1 MTWSPADQ
9 ESGGGEGER
18 SRATAK
24 MKRDPVKGH
33 PGVTLRTWTDRAG
46 RTQRRY
52 DATFWGPDRMEHSRA
67 FRRLGDAEAWL
78 EEERT
83 NARRGGWID
92 PTRGN
97 ETLGAFYERW
107 RRQAVEVGRPSE
119 RTLIAYDE
127 LWRLYIAPKLKD
139 QSLNTITRSDV
150 EHVVRGAAKR
160 SAWRAQDALKVLR
173 RLLSAAVDAEVIARN
188 PATRVATP
196 KIEQERPW
204 VLTMEEIDALAE
216 AVPGRYRAL
225 VLLAAYGSLRW
236 SELVALRVDRLSP
249 SRDRVRVEE
258 KIVESGRLIRGEP
271 KTKRSRR
278 WVTVPDFVAS
288 ALAEHVRK
296 YPPGPDGLVF
306 TAPQGGPIR
315 RPAFY
320 RLVWSKATRAVGL
333 EGFPFR
339 NLRHTGATLALQEGT
354 NPVLVA
360 FRLGHASTAMI
371 ERHYGDLGEGFD
383 REIADRLSAT
393 RNKQGR
399 GNRGLASLS
408 SLATARRSRR
418 RVRRDSPESS

>member
-1 MTWSPADQ
+1 MSRSPAHL
-9 ESGGGEGER
+9 ELGAGRSER
-18 SRATAK
+18 STATAK
-24 MKRDPVKGH
+24 FKSHPVKGH
-33 PGVTLRTWTDRAG
+33 PGVTLRVWADRAG
-46 RTQRRY
+46 RPQRRY
-52 DATFWGPDRMEHSRA
+52 DATLRGPDRIEHSRT

-97 ETLGAFYERW
+97 ETLGSFFARW
-107 RRQAVEVGRPSE
+107 KRQAAETGRPSE

-127 LWRLYIAPKLKD
+127 LWRLYIAPNLKD
-139 QSLNTITRSDV
+139 QSLNTITRADV
-150 EHVVRGAAKR
+150 ERVVRGAANR
-160 SAWRAQDALKVLR
+160 SAWRAHDALKVLR
-173 RLLSAAVDAEVIARN
+173 RLLSAAMDAESIARN
-188 PATRVATP
+188 PATRVSTP

-204 VLTMEEIDALAE
+204 VLTMEEVDTLVE
-216 AVPGRYRAL
+216 VVPDRYGAL

-236 SELVALRVDRLSP
+236 SELVALRVDRLSL
-249 SRDRVRVEE
+249 SRHRVRVEE
-258 KIVESGRLIRGEP
+258 KIVESGHLIRGEP

-278 WVTVPDFVAS
+278 WVTVPDFVAL

-306 TAPQGGPIR
+306 TAPKGGPIR

-320 RLVWSKATRAVGL
+320 RLVWSQATQAAGL

-371 ERHYGDLGEGFD
+371 ERHYGELGEGFD
-383 REIADRLSAT
+383 REIADRLSAA
-393 RNKQGR
+393 RNKPR
-399 GNRGLASLS
+399 RSPDLDLVS
-408 SLATARRSRR
+408 SLATERRSRR
-418 RVRRDSPESS
+418 RTSRKRKR

>member
-1 MTWSPADQ
+1 MTRPPAQLEPGD
-9 ESGGGEGER
+9 GPGEG
-18 SRATAK
+18 STATAK
-24 MKRDPVKGH
+24 IKTNPVKGH

-52 DATFWGPDRMEHSRA
+52 DATFWGPDRIEHSRT

-97 ETLGAFYERW
+97 ETLGSFYGRW
-107 RRQAVEVGRPSE
+107 KQQAAESGMPSE

-127 LWRLYIAPKLKD
+127 LWRLYIAPKLQD
-139 QSLNTITRSDV
+139 QPLNTITRADV
-150 EHVVRGAAKR
+150 EHVVRDAAKR
-160 SAWRAQDALKVLR
+160 SAWRAHDALKVLR

-204 VLTMEEIDALAE
+204 VLTMEEVDALVE
-216 AVPGRYRAL
+216 AVPDRYRAL
-225 VLLAAYGSLRW
+225 VLLAAYGGLRW
-236 SELVALRVDRLSP
+236 SELVALRIDRLSP

-258 KIVESGRLIRGEP
+258 KIVESGRLIWGEP

-278 WVTVPDFVAS
+278 WVTVPDFVAF
-288 ALAEHVRK
+288 ALADHVK
-296 YPPGPDGLVF
+296 EYPPGADGLVF
-306 TAPQGGPIR
+306 TAPRGGPIR

-371 ERHYGDLGEGFD
+371 ERHYGELGEGFD
-383 REIADRLSAT
+383 REIADRLSAA
-393 RNKQGR
+393 RSKQAR
-399 GNRGLASLS
+399 SGLAPVS
-408 SLATARRSRR
+408 SLVAARRSRR
-418 RVRRDSPESS
+418 RIPRTRKR

>member
-1 MTWSPADQ
+1 MSRPPTHLEWAEP
-9 ESGGGEGER
+9 EER
-18 SRATAK
+18 STATGK
-24 MKRDPVKGH
+24 IKIHPVKGH
-33 PGVTLRTWTDRAG
+33 PGVTLRTWIDRAG
-46 RTQRRY
+46 RAQRRY
-52 DATFWGPDRMEHSRA
+52 DATFRGPDRMEHSRT
-67 FRRLGDAEAWL
+67 FRRVGDAEAWL

-83 NARRGGWID
+83 NARRGGWMD

-97 ETLGAFYERW
+97 ETLGSFYQRW
-107 RRQAVEVGRPSE
+107 KQQAAETGKPSE

-139 QSLNTITRSDV
+139 QSLNAITRADV
-150 EHVVRGAAKR
+150 EHVVRAAAKR
-160 SAWRAQDALKVLR
+160 SAWRAHDALKVLR
-173 RLLSAAVDAEVIARN
+173 RLLSAAVDAEAIARN

-196 KIEQERPW
+196 RIEQERPW
-204 VLTMEEIDALAE
+204 VLTMEEVDTLVE
-216 AVPGRYRAL
+216 AVPDRYQAL

-249 SRDRVRVEE
+249 SRNRVRVEE
-258 KIVESGRLIRGEP
+258 KIVESGHLIRGEP

-306 TAPQGGPIR
+306 SAPKGGPIR

-320 RLVWSKATRAVGL
+320 RLVWAKKTQAAGL

-371 ERHYGDLGEGFD
+371 ERHYGELGEGFD
-383 REIADRLSAT
+383 KEIADRLAAARKRSRTGPDVAPV
-393 RNKQGR
+393 
-399 GNRGLASLS
+399 S
-408 SLATARRSRR
+408 SLAAARRSRKRSRKR
-418 RVRRDSPESS
+418 RG

>member
-1 MTWSPADQ
+1 M
-9 ESGGGEGER
+9 G
-18 SRATAK
+18 
-24 MKRDPVKGH
+24 
-33 PGVTLRTWTDRAG
+33 LC
-46 RTQRRY
+46 
-52 DATFWGPDRMEHSRA
+52 
-67 FRRLGDAEAWL
+67 
-78 EEERT
+78 
-83 NARRGGWID
+83 D
-92 PTRGN
+92 PTRGK
-97 ETLGAFYERW
+97 ETLGSFYDRW
-107 RRQAVEVGRPSE
+107 KQQAAEAGRPSE

-127 LWRLYIAPKLKD
+127 LWRLYIAPKLQD
-139 QSLNTITRSDV
+139 QSLNAITRADV

-160 SAWRAQDALKVLR
+160 SAWRANDALKVLR

-204 VLTMEEIDALAE
+204 VLTMEEVDALAD
-216 AVPGRYRAL
+216 AVPDRYRAL

-288 ALAEHVRK
+288 TLAEHVKK

-320 RLVWSKATRAVGL
+320 RLVWSRATQSVGL

-339 NLRHTGATLALQEGT
+339 NLRHTGATLALEEGM
-354 NPVLVA
+354 NPILVA

-371 ERHYGDLGEGFD
+371 ERH
-383 REIADRLSAT
+383 
-393 RNKQGR
+393 
-399 GNRGLASLS
+399 
-408 SLATARRSRR
+408 
-418 RVRRDSPESS
+418 

>member
-1 MTWSPADQ
+1 MTLQPTYQ
-9 ESGGGEGER
+9 EPNVGRDER
-18 SRATAK
+18 SEAIANAK
-24 MKRDPVKGH
+24 RHPVKGH

-52 DATFWGPDRMEHSRA
+52 EAALRGPDRMEHSRT

-92 PTRGN
+92 PTRGK
-97 ETLGAFYERW
+97 ETLGSFYQRW
-107 RRQAVEVGRPSE
+107 KQQAVETGRPSE

-139 QSLNTITRSDV
+139 QSLNTITRADV
-150 EHVVRGAAKR
+150 ERVVRAAAKR
-160 SAWRAQDALKVLR
+160 SAWRAHDALKVLR
-173 RLLSAAVDAEVIARN
+173 RLLSAAVDSEAVARN
-188 PATRVATP
+188 PALRVATP

-204 VLTMEEIDALAE
+204 VLTMGEVDALVE
-216 AVPGRYRAL
+216 AVPDRYQAL

-236 SELVALRVDRLSP
+236 SELVALRIDRLSL
-249 SRDRVRVEE
+249 SRHRVRIEE
-258 KIVESGRLIRGEP
+258 KIVESGHLIRGEP
-271 KTKRSRR
+271 KTRRSRR
-278 WVTVPDFVAS
+278 WVTVPDFVAV
-288 ALAEHVRK
+288 ALAEHVK
-296 YPPGPDGLVF
+296 NYPPGPDGLVF

-315 RPAFY
+315 RPAFH
-320 RLVWSKATRAVGL
+320 RLVWTKATQATGL

-354 NPVLVA
+354 NPLLVA

-383 REIADRLSAT
+383 KEIADRLAAARKKSRSGPDVAPV
-393 RNKQGR
+393 
-399 GNRGLASLS
+399 S
-408 SLATARRSRR
+408 SLATVRRSPKRGR
-418 RVRRDSPESS
+418 KRRD

>member
-1 MTWSPADQ
+1 MTRPPAHLVP
-9 ESGGGEGER
+9 GARPGEG

-24 MKRDPVKGH
+24 AKRDPVKGH
-33 PGVTLRTWTDRAG
+33 PGVTLRAWTDRAG

-52 DATFWGPDRMEHSRA
+52 DATFWGPDRTEHSRT

-83 NARRGGWID
+83 SARRGGWID
-92 PTRGN
+92 PARGN
-97 ETLGAFYERW
+97 EMLGSFYARW
-107 RRQAVEVGRPSE
+107 KQQAAEAGRPSE

-127 LWRLYIAPKLKD
+127 LWRLYIAPKLQD
-139 QSLNTITRSDV
+139 HSLNTITRADV
-150 EHVVRGAAKR
+150 EHVVRAAAKR
-160 SAWRAQDALKVLR
+160 SAWRAHDALKVLR
-173 RLLSAAVDAEVIARN
+173 RVLSAAVDAEAIARN

-196 KIEQERPW
+196 RIEQERPW
-204 VLTMEEIDALAE
+204 VLTMEEVDALVE
-216 AVPGRYRAL
+216 AVPDRYRAL

-278 WVTVPDFVAS
+278 WVTVPDFVAF
-288 ALAEHVRK
+288 ALADHVKK

-306 TAPQGGPIR
+306 TAPHGGPIR

-371 ERHYGDLGEGFD
+371 ERHYGELGESFD
-383 REIADRLSAT
+383 REIADRLSAA
-393 RNKQGR
+393 RSKQGR
-399 GNRGLASLS
+399 SAGLAQVS
-408 SLATARRSRR
+408 SLAARRSPRR
-418 RVRRDSPESS
+418 TRRTRKR

>member
-1 MTWSPADQ
+1 
-9 ESGGGEGER
+9 
-18 SRATAK
+18 
-24 MKRDPVKGH
+24 
-33 PGVTLRTWTDRAG
+33 VTVRTWTDRAG
-46 RTQRRY
+46 RTQRCY
-52 DATFWGPDRMEHSRA
+52 DATYRGRDRTEHSRT

-92 PTRGN
+92 PTRGK
-97 ETLGAFYERW
+97 ETLGSFYDRW
-107 RRQAVEVGRPSE
+107 KQQAAETGRPSE

-127 LWRLYIAPKLKD
+127 LWRLYIAPKLQD
-139 QSLNTITRSDV
+139 QSLNAITRADV

-160 SAWRAQDALKVLR
+160 SAWRANDALKVLR
-173 RLLSAAVDAEVIARN
+173 RLLSAAVDAEAIARN
-188 PATRVATP
+188 PATRVPTP

-204 VLTMEEIDALAE
+204 VLTLEEVDALAD
-216 AVPGRYRAL
+216 AVPDRYRAL

-288 ALAEHVRK
+288 ALAEHVKK

-320 RLVWSKATRAVGL
+320 RLVWSKATQAAGL

-371 ERHYGDLGEGFD
+371 ERHYGELGEGFD
-383 REIADRLSAT
+383 REIADRLSAA
-393 RNKQGR
+393 RNKSRGGR
-399 GNRGLASLS
+399 DVAPVT
-408 SLATARRSRR
+408 SLAAARGSRR
-418 RVRRDSPESS
+418 TTRPKRKG

>member
-1 MTWSPADQ
+1 MT
-9 ESGGGEGER
+9 
-18 SRATAK
+18 
-24 MKRDPVKGH
+24 
-33 PGVTLRTWTDRAG
+33 
-46 RTQRRY
+46 
-52 DATFWGPDRMEHSRA
+52 

-97 ETLGAFYERW
+97 ETLGSFYDRW
-107 RRQAVEVGRPSE
+107 KQQAAETGRPSE

-127 LWRLYIAPKLKD
+127 LWRLYIAPKLQD
-139 QSLNTITRSDV
+139 QSLNTITRADV
-150 EHVVRGAAKR
+150 ESVVHAAAKR
-160 SAWRAQDALKVLR
+160 SAWRAHDALKVLR
-173 RLLSAAVDAEVIARN
+173 RLLSAAVVAEVIARN

-204 VLTMEEIDALAE
+204 VLTMDEVDALVE
-216 AVPGRYRAL
+216 AVPDRYRAL
-225 VLLAAYGSLRW
+225 MLLGAYGALRW

-249 SRDRVRVEE
+249 SRDRVRIEE
-258 KIVESGRLIRGEP
+258 KIVESGHLIRGEP

-278 WVTVPDFVAS
+278 WVTVPDFVAF
-288 ALAEHVRK
+288 ALAEHVKK

-320 RLVWSKATRAVGL
+320 RLVWSKATLAAGL

-371 ERHYGDLGEGFD
+371 ERHYGELGEGFD
-383 REIADRLSAT
+383 REIADRLSAA
-393 RNKQGR
+393 RSKQARSG
-399 GNRGLASLS
+399 GLAPVS
-408 SLATARRSRR
+408 SLAAARRSRSR
-418 RVRRDSPESS
+418 TRTRKR